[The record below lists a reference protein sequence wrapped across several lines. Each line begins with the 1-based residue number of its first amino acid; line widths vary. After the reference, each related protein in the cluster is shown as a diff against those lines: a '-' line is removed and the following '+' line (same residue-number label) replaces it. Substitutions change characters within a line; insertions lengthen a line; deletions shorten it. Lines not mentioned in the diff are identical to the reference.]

1 MFRTINVHIQKHRD
15 HLSITDAFGWAS
27 ALVVFVLPFSIK
39 LTTYAIILLVVIWL
53 LQKPLKEV
61 SNTVETKRHFWL
73 ISGLYF
79 LTIVS
84 LIYTEDFKAG
94 LWELEK
100 GVALVLFP
108 LLMASARQLSKK
120 TIEIILKTFLLSNLL
135 FGVISVLYASFKY
148 VAEGINIFF
157 YHDLVS
163 PLFNSHATYYSM
175 YLIFSLFILYY
186 FYFQRD
192 KPSVSMKLF
201 TGAVTIFFSVIIYL
215 LAIRSITF
223 FFTGAALIAIAV
235 YIYKT
240 RHIIFGVGMLAA
252 FILLIFLAL
261 KNNDVLKEKV
271 FQIFENYEYELSKD
285 HIEGYNGL
293 TTRLAQW
300 ESSLSII
307 GDHPLFG
314 VAPADVQEKL
324 QEVYLKNY
332 LLYSFRNRFNAH
344 SQYFQTTLGLG
355 LIGLAVFFASLIIP
369 AWIALRSKNLLY
381 LGFLILFSFCCITES
396 MLYVQKGIVFYSF
409 FTSLFLLQMMKLP
422 EERKTKSG

>member
-1 MFRTINVHIQKHRD
+1 
-15 HLSITDAFGWAS
+15 
-27 ALVVFVLPFSIK
+27 
-39 LTTYAIILLVVIWL
+39 
-53 LQKPLKEV
+53 
-61 SNTVETKRHFWL
+61 
-73 ISGLYF
+73 
-79 LTIVS
+79 
-84 LIYTEDFKAG
+84 
-94 LWELEK
+94 
-100 GVALVLFP
+100 
-108 LLMASARQLSKK
+108 
-120 TIEIILKTFLLSNLL
+120 
-135 FGVISVLYASFKY
+135 
-148 VAEGINIFF
+148 
-157 YHDLVS
+157 
-163 PLFNSHATYYSM
+163 
-175 YLIFSLFILYY
+175 
-186 FYFQRD
+186 
-192 KPSVSMKLF
+192 
-201 TGAVTIFFSVIIYL
+201 
-215 LAIRSITF
+215 
-223 FFTGAALIAIAV
+223 
-235 YIYKT
+235 
-240 RHIIFGVGMLAA
+240 MLAA